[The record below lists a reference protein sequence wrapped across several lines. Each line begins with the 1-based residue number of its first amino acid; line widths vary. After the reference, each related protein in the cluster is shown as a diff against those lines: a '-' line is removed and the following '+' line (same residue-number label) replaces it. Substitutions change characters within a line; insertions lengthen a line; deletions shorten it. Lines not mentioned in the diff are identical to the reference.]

1 MAAITPEDLDAMFVR
16 LGAGEKQEQ
25 PKRPSGNSDAPRP
38 WPEPDWSLLDDRRG
52 ELPEFPPDVLS
63 PACHQWVDRAAHGA
77 GVTAAHVAMPLIGIA
92 SGLIGTARRVAASR
106 SFTQPMTCWVSI
118 GALSGTGKTPGIDAT
133 RRALAL
139 VEHNRKGRIADI
151 RRAHETKRERAKAL
165 RDAWKKQLNDIASE
179 GVVDL
184 NKYRKETKAEPAM
197 PQEAEDPGPFV
208 APQLHVSN
216 ATIERLG
223 QILQVQPQGALLLSD
238 ELASLF
244 LNMSRYSGG
253 QDNEFWLE
261 SWNGGP
267 YTVER
272 MSRPAIVIDHLL
284 IGVVGGM
291 QPDKLARSFKGD
303 ADGMSAKFLYCWPPE
318 PTYQPLANDV
328 AEIEPEIVNAT
339 TRLVDLAGPPG
350 SEEFAAK
357 SIPLS
362 AQAVERF
369 EQFRQLVH
377 AGKHALDGREREWW
391 GKMPAHVLRLTGTLC
406 FLDWAFAGGQ
416 EPTAVEERYMKSAM
430 RLVKSYFWPHAR
442 ACLRQIGLSD
452 RHKEARRILR
462 WIRAHRKSEFS
473 REEVRRDA
481 LSRSLNA
488 EETQELLR
496 FLVRAGWLRETV
508 HPSGQKGGKPARRW
522 QVNQSLYA
530 MAETPHTPET
540 TPTGR
545 VSGVSGV
552 CATPKAVS
560 ETRKGSG
567 PTRDYLGPHGDN
579 PEDFLGDIPPFL
591 RRT

>member
-1 MAAITPEDLDAMFVR
+1 M
-16 LGAGEKQEQ
+16 
-25 PKRPSGNSDAPRP
+25 
-38 WPEPDWSLLDDRRG
+38 
-52 ELPEFPPDVLS
+52 
-63 PACHQWVDRAAHGA
+63 
-77 GVTAAHVAMPLIGIA
+77 TAAHVAMPLIGIA
-92 SGLIGTARRVAASR
+92 SGLIGTARGVAASR

-118 GALSGTGKTPGIDAT
+118 VGFSGTGKTPGIDAT
-133 RRALAL
+133 RRALVL

-216 ATIERLG
+216 STIERLG

-303 ADGMSAKFLYCWPPE
+303 ADGMSAQFLYCRPPNRRTNRWPMCCRNRAGDCQRH
-318 PTYQPLANDV
+318 YR
-328 AEIEPEIVNAT
+328 
-339 TRLVDLAGPPG
+339 RLVDLAGPPG

-362 AQAVERF
+362 TQAVERF

-481 LSRSLNA
+481 LSRPQRRRDARASA
-488 EETQELLR
+488 IPRQGG
-496 FLVRAGWLRETV
+496 LVARDRPSERTKGANPPVAG
-508 HPSGQKGGKPARRW
+508 K
-522 QVNQSLYA
+522 
-530 MAETPHTPET
+530 
-540 TPTGR
+540 
-545 VSGVSGV
+545 
-552 CATPKAVS
+552 
-560 ETRKGSG
+560 
-567 PTRDYLGPHGDN
+567 
-579 PEDFLGDIPPFL
+579 
-591 RRT
+591 